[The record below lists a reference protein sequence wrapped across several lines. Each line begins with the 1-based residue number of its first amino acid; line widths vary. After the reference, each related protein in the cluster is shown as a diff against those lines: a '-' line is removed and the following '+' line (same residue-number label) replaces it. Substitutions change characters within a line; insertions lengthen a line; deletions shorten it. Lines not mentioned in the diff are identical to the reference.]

1 MVTNNAHS
9 LLITTP
15 QAMVFLFPDEA
26 ALATTL
32 LIFVFGVSTLPL
44 NYVYSFLFSN
54 HSTAQITIMV
64 R

>member
-1 MVTNNAHS
+1 
-9 LLITTP
+9 
-15 QAMVFLFPDEA
+15 MVFLFPDEA

-32 LIFVFGVSTLPL
+32 LVFVFGVSTLPL

-64 R
+64 